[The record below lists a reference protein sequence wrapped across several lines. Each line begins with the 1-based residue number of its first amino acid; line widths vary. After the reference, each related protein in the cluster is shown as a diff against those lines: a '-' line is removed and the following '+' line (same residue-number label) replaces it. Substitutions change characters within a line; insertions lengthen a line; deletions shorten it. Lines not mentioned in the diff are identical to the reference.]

1 MQSKR
6 CPFETETEVKKWHFR
21 LMNNSEQFEKEVF
34 IDRMNEINFA
44 IKQFRKLYEKVPVT
58 YLLFRAKIIR
68 EIERSKNTL
77 AKIETEYDMF
87 KKYKREQKLQKAND

>member
-44 IKQFRKLYEKVPVT
+44 IKQFRKQMNHDINSFVKNEAKEK
-58 YLLFRAKIIR
+58 
-68 EIERSKNTL
+68 ER
-77 AKIETEYDMF
+77 
-87 KKYKREQKLQKAND
+87 